1 METEQKCT
9 GGVQVIEQQTAEL
22 VFRFDG
28 TERNGNFTVFMA
40 PTVCSIMCA
49 TVQSKAARAATLSTL
64 ERKRSSFE
72 AKTPHL
78 ALEGVE
84 SSLLEV

>member
-1 METEQKCT
+1 MIDYVCN
-9 GGVQVIEQQTAEL
+9 GTAH
-22 VFRFDG
+22 
-28 TERNGNFTVFMA
+28 
-40 PTVCSIMCA
+40 S
-49 TVQSKAARAATLSTL
+49 ATLSTL